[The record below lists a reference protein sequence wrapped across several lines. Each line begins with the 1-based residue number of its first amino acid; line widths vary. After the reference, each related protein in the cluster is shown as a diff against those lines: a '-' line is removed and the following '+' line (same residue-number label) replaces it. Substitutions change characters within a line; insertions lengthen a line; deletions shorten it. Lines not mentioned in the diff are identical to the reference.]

1 MEVDLAGMCLDYV
14 PTPRALPEI
23 IWITRMKLF
32 AGNASGNRKTCPFRH
47 IVYALYGANAP
58 AKPQVFNGGP
68 PCNGSVSE
76 YHANTKHGAF
86 ELVLNEDVRKQT
98 DARDSLQWLG
108 KGWPEGEMPFLDLSY

>member
-1 MEVDLAGMCLDYV
+1 MSMEVDLAGMCLDYV

-32 AGNASGNRKTCPFRH
+32 AGNE
-47 IVYALYGANAP
+47 L
-58 AKPQVFNGGP
+58 AKPQIFNGGP
-68 PCNGSVSE
+68 PCNDSVSE